1 MRLQVFAFLQECQLY
16 HFLFSYSLQQTIRTL
31 PKRSVLYVPGFG
43 QLLWALECPFLT
55 RNFAKDETTI
65 KMTSEV
71 YKSYPFPIQVGESS
85 LASHT
90 LVVRL
95 GELYI
100 PFPYRLV
107 RVVSLATPW

>member
-1 MRLQVFAFLQECQLY
+1 M
-16 HFLFSYSLQQTIRTL
+16 
-31 PKRSVLYVPGFG
+31 LYVPGFG

-71 YKSYPFPIQVGESS
+71 YKSYPFPIQVGEGS
-85 LASHT
+85 LTSHT
-90 LVVRL
+90 LAVRL
-95 GELYI
+95 GELYT

-107 RVVSLATPW
+107 RVVSLATPWQ